1 MPVPKFEDLE
11 GSISNSRSQWLLQIR
26 KELLVMLRKALTF
39 GIVFIFAL
47 SLLAV
52 SMITCFTYDAA
63 ADAPGTGHY
72 HYDCREHEHPWG
84 VKEGLHNP
92 EGAGWCCEQYWV
104 TQ

>member
-1 MPVPKFEDLE
+1 
-11 GSISNSRSQWLLQIR
+11 
-26 KELLVMLRKALTF
+26 MLRKALTF
-39 GIVFIFAL
+39 GIVFIFTL

-72 HYDCREHEHPWG
+72 HRDCHKIGGDEVRHG
-84 VKEGLHNP
+84 VHNHQ
-92 EGAGWCCEQYWV
+92 GAGWCCEPQYWV